1 MRFYLYQINSKL
13 GDMQGNSQKIL
24 SFAKDFGL
32 DCCTLL
38 PSLPLIG
45 QPYDEIS
52 HVGGF
57 LERIKKQELS
67 CSAANIL
74 YESLESLHE
83 FSKHNFL
90 RYELSWKTCGDFTQQ
105 ETLFT
110 INGLNIFA
118 FHIQQNN
125 FADFLAILPVPEK
138 TDLVYFA
145 AAHTFYDGFSVK
157 ELLSEFAQ
165 KHHKP
170 VVYVN
175 ACGASDGTVFA
186 GQSMLF
192 DANGTLLL
200 QLKPFCEDSAYFD
213 FDGKT
218 VTIQEKTEEKTLSA
232 DGLLFMG
239 AKQALADYAQ
249 KTGIQKA
256 VIGLSGGMDSALV
269 AAIAC
274 EALGSENVT
283 GILMPSQYSSKESLD
298 DALNL
303 AKNLGMSFH
312 IIHITAIAK
321 SFENALAQSFKRV
334 PAIHGENDTTP
345 ENIQAR
351 TRGNLLTAFAN
362 HIGAM
367 VIGTGNKSEA
377 AMGYCTLYGDTVGAL
392 EPIADIYK
400 SRVYAVAKWY
410 NDKKGTEIIPHNV
423 CVKAP
428 TAELKPG
435 QKDEDTLPPYPYLDA
450 VLYQLLE
457 QGKAPEE
464 IHEEH
469 LTCDE
474 IALIYHRLKT
484 SEFKRKQCPFPV
496 ILSSC
501 PFGKRWNPSSS
512 AKVF

>member
-1 MRFYLYQINSKL
+1 MRFYLYQINGKL
-13 GDMQGNSQKIL
+13 GDMHKNAEKIL
-24 SFAKDFGL
+24 NFTKDFGK

-45 QPYDEIS
+45 NPCEEIS

-57 LERIKKQELS
+57 LERVKKETLS
-67 CSAANIL
+67 CKNTNII
-74 YESLESLHE
+74 YESLAPFHE
-83 FSKHNFL
+83 FSKRDFL
-90 RYELSWKTCGDFTQQ
+90 RYQFSWETCGDITHQD
-105 ETLFT
+105 TLLT

-125 FADFLAILPVPEK
+125 FADFLAALPVPK
-138 TDLVYFA
+138 NADLVYFA
-145 AAHTFYDGFSVK
+145 CAHTFYDGFSVQ
-157 ELLSEFAQ
+157 EILSEFAK
-165 KHHKP
+165 KHHKA

-186 GQSMLF
+186 GKSMLF
-192 DANGTLLL
+192 DANGNMLL
-200 QLKPFCEDSAYFD
+200 QLKPFSEDSAYFD
-213 FDGKT
+213 FDGAT
-218 VTIQEKTEEKTLSA
+218 LQAQEKDIPEVSA
-232 DGLLFMG
+232 DGLLFLG
-239 AKQALADYAQ
+239 AKEAVADYAK

-269 AAIAC
+269 ACIAC
-274 EALGSENVT
+274 EAMGSENIT
-283 GILMPSQYSSKESLD
+283 GILMPSQYNSKESLD
-298 DALNL
+298 DALAL
-303 AKNLGMSFH
+303 AKNLGISFH
-312 IIHITAIAK
+312 IIHIAAITK
-321 SFENALAQSFKRV
+321 SFENALATSFAKV
-334 PAIHGENDTTP
+334 EAVHKENDTTP

-362 HIGAM
+362 RIGAM

-400 SRVYAVAKWY
+400 TRAYAVAGWY
-410 NDKKGTEIIPHNV
+410 NEQKGKEIIPHNV
-423 CVKAP
+423 FIKAP
-428 TAELKPG
+428 TAELKPN
-435 QKDEDTLPPYPYLDA
+435 QKDEDSLPPYPYLDK

-464 IHEEH
+464 INEEH
-469 LTCDE
+469 LTPDD

-501 PFGKRWNPSSS
+501 PFGKKWNPSSS

>member
-1 MRFYLYQINSKL
+1 MRFYLYQLNSKL
-13 GDMQGNSQKIL
+13 GDMQKNAEKIAA
-24 SFAKDFGL
+24 FTKDFGK

-45 QPYDEIS
+45 QPYEEIS

-57 LERIKKQELS
+57 LERVNKQTLS
-67 CSAANIL
+67 CTTTNIL
-74 YESLESLHE
+74 YESLAPLQN
-83 FSKHNFL
+83 FSKQDFL
-90 RYELSWKTCGDFTQQ
+90 RLRFSWETRGEFTQQ
-105 ETLFT
+105 GTLFT
-110 INGLNIFA
+110 LHGLNIFA
-118 FHIQQNN
+118 FHIPQNN
-125 FADFLAILPVPEK
+125 FADFLAALPVPEN

-145 AAHTFYDGFSVK
+145 AAHTFYDGFSMQ
-157 ELLSEFAQ
+157 ELLADFAK
-165 KHHKP
+165 KHHKAL
-170 VVYVN
+170 VYVN

-192 DANGTLLL
+192 DKNGSMLL
-200 QLKPFCEDSAYFD
+200 QLQPFCEDSAYFD
-213 FDGKT
+213 FDGN
-218 VTIQEKTEEKTLSA
+218 IIQAQEKDIPQISA
-232 DGLLFMG
+232 DGLLFSG
-239 AKQALADYAQ
+239 AREALSDYAK
-249 KTGIQKA
+249 KTGIKKA

-269 AAIAC
+269 ACIAC
-274 EALGSENVT
+274 EAMGSENVT
-283 GILMPSQYSSKESLD
+283 GILMPSQYNSKESLD
-298 DALNL
+298 DALAL
-303 AKNLGMSFH
+303 AKNLGMPFH
-312 IIHITAIAK
+312 IVHISAIAK
-321 SFENALAQSFKRV
+321 SFENALKASFAKIE
-334 PAIHGENDTTP
+334 PANRENDTTP

-362 HIGAM
+362 RIGAM

-400 SRVYAVAKWY
+400 SRAYAVAKWY
-410 NDKKGTEIIPHNV
+410 NDQKGKEIIPQNV
-423 CVKAP
+423 FVKAP

-435 QKDEDTLPPYPYLDA
+435 QKDEDTLPPYPYLDK

-469 LTCDE
+469 LTSED

-501 PFGKRWNPSSS
+501 PFGKTWNPSSS

>member
-13 GDMQGNSQKIL
+13 GDMQGNTQKIL
-24 SFAKDFGL
+24 NFTKEFGK
-32 DCCTLL
+32 DCCTFL

-57 LERIKKQELS
+57 LERVKKQKLS
-67 CSAANIL
+67 CTASNIL
-74 YESLESLHE
+74 YESLESIQA

-90 RYELSWKTCGDFTQQ
+90 KHEFTWKTCGDFTRQD
-105 ETLFT
+105 TLFT

-118 FHIQQNN
+118 FHILQNN

-145 AAHTFYDGFSVK
+145 AAHAFYDGFSVK

-192 DANGTLLL
+192 DAKGTLLL

-213 FDGKT
+213 FDGTSIKA
-218 VTIQEKTEEKTLSA
+218 EEKEIPQISA
-232 DGLLFMG
+232 DGLLFLG
-239 AKQALADYAQ
+239 AKAALADYAR
-249 KTGIQKA
+249 KTGIKKA

-274 EALGSENVT
+274 EAMGSENVT
-283 GILMPSQYSSKESLD
+283 GILMPSQYNSKESLD
-298 DALNL
+298 DALAL

-321 SFENALAQSFKRV
+321 SFENALMQSFKRV
-334 PAIHGENDTTP
+334 PGIHKENDTTP

-410 NDKKGTEIIPHNV
+410 NDEKGKEIIPQNV
-423 CVKAP
+423 FVKAP
-428 TAELKPG
+428 TAELKPN

-457 QGKAPEE
+457 QGKDPLE

-469 LTCDE
+469 LSSDD
-474 IALIYHRLKT
+474 IALIYRRLKT

-496 ILSSC
+496 ILSCC
-501 PFGKRWNPSSS
+501 PFGRKWNPPSS
-512 AKVF
+512 ANVF

>member
-1 MRFYLYQINSKL
+1 MRFYIYQLNSKL
-13 GDMQGNSQKIL
+13 GDMQENAEKIHE
-24 SFAKDFGL
+24 FTKDFGKN
-32 DCCTLL
+32 CCTLL

-45 QPYDEIS
+45 QPYEEIS

-57 LERIKKQELS
+57 LERVKKQQLS
-67 CSAANIL
+67 CNNTNILAEDLASLQNYSWNALGDFVQKENLFTLGSLHIFAPHAAN
-74 YESLESLHE
+74 E
-83 FSKHNFL
+83 
-90 RYELSWKTCGDFTQQ
+90 
-105 ETLFT
+105 
-110 INGLNIFA
+110 
-118 FHIQQNN
+118 N
-125 FADFLAILPVPEK
+125 FADFLARLQIPAETQLIYLAC
-138 TDLVYFA
+138 T
-145 AAHTFYDGFSVK
+145 HTFYDGFSVQN
-157 ELLSEFAQ
+157 LLADFAKKQQ
-165 KHHKP
+165 KAL
-170 VVYVN
+170 VYVN

-192 DANGTLLL
+192 DAAGTLLL
-200 QLKPFCEDSAYFD
+200 RLKPFEEDSAYFD
-213 FDGKT
+213 FDGTT
-218 VTIQEKTEEKTLSA
+218 VKAEEKEIPQLSA
-232 DGLLFMG
+232 DSLLFLG

-274 EALGSENVT
+274 EALGNENVT
-283 GILMPSQYSSKESLD
+283 GVLMPSQYNSKESLD
-298 DALNL
+298 DALAL
-303 AKNLGMSFH
+303 AKNLGMTFH

-334 PAIHGENDTTP
+334 PNAHPENDTTP

-410 NDKKGTEIIPHNV
+410 NDKMGKEMIPQNV
-423 CVKAP
+423 FVKAP
-428 TAELKPG
+428 TAELKPN

-469 LTCDE
+469 LSDDD
-474 IALIYHRLKT
+474 IALIYRRLKT

-496 ILSSC
+496 VLSSC
-501 PFGKRWNPSSS
+501 PFGKKWNPSSS

>member
-1 MRFYLYQINSKL
+1 MRFFLYQVNGKL
-13 GDMQGNSQKIL
+13 GDMQKNAEKIL
-24 SFAKDFGL
+24 NFTRDFGK

-45 QPYDEIS
+45 NPCEEIS

-57 LERIKKQELS
+57 PERVKRETLS
-67 CSAANIL
+67 CNTTNII
-74 YESLESLHE
+74 YESLASFHGFSKHDFLRHE
-83 FSKHNFL
+83 FSW
-90 RYELSWKTCGDFTQQ
+90 ETCGDFTQQ
-105 ETLFT
+105 DTLLT

-118 FHIQQNN
+118 FHIPQNN
-125 FADFLAILPVPEK
+125 FEDFLAALPVPEK
-138 TDLVYFA
+138 ADLVYFA
-145 AAHTFYDGFSVK
+145 CAHTFYDGFSVQT
-157 ELLSEFAQ
+157 LLSDFAK
-165 KHHKP
+165 KHSKAL
-170 VVYVN
+170 VYVN

-192 DANGTLLL
+192 DADGNMLL
-200 QLKPFCEDSAYFD
+200 QLQPFCEDSAYFD

-218 VTIQEKTEEKTLSA
+218 IQAQKKDIPEISA
-232 DGLLFMG
+232 DGLLFLG
-239 AKQALADYAQ
+239 AKEAVSDYAK
-249 KTGIQKA
+249 KTGIKKA

-269 AAIAC
+269 ACIAC
-274 EALGSENVT
+274 EAMGSENVT
-283 GILMPSQYSSKESLD
+283 GVLMPSQYTSKESLD
-298 DALNL
+298 DALAL
-303 AKNLGMSFH
+303 AKNLGMPFH
-312 IIHITAIAK
+312 IVHISAIAK
-321 SFENALAQSFKRV
+321 SFENALKASFAKIE
-334 PAIHGENDTTP
+334 PINKENDTTP

-362 HIGAM
+362 RIGAM

-400 SRVYAVAKWY
+400 SRAYAVAKWY
-410 NDKKGTEIIPHNV
+410 NDQKKKEIIPHNV
-423 CVKAP
+423 FVKAP
-428 TAELKPG
+428 TAELKPN
-435 QKDEDTLPPYPYLDA
+435 QKDEDTLPPYPYLDK

-464 IHEEH
+464 ILDEH
-469 LTCDE
+469 LTGDD
-474 IALIYHRLKT
+474 IALIYHRLKI

-501 PFGKRWNPSSS
+501 PFGKKWNPPSS

>member
-1 MRFYLYQINSKL
+1 MRFYLYQMNSKL
-13 GDMQGNSQKIL
+13 GDMQGNTQKIL
-24 SFAKDFGL
+24 NFTKDFGK

-45 QPYDEIS
+45 QPCEEIS

-57 LERIKKQELS
+57 LARVGKQNLS
-67 CSAANIL
+67 CNTTNIL
-74 YESLESLHE
+74 AESLASLQE
-83 FSKHNFL
+83 FAWNAQ
-90 RYELSWKTCGDFTQQ
+90 GDFVQKD
-105 ETLFT
+105 TLFT
-110 INGLNIFA
+110 HGSLNIFA
-118 FHIQQNN
+118 PHTCNEN
-125 FADFLAILPVPEK
+125 FADFLAHLQIPAETQLIY
-138 TDLVYFA
+138 LA
-145 AAHTFYDGFSVK
+145 CAHTFYDGFSVHN
-157 ELLSEFAQ
+157 LLTGFAKKQQ
-165 KHHKP
+165 KAL
-170 VVYVN
+170 VYVN

-192 DANGTLLL
+192 DEKGTLRL
-200 QLKPFCEDSAYFD
+200 QLKPFCEDSTYFD
-213 FDGKT
+213 FDGT
-218 VTIQEKTEEKTLSA
+218 TIKVEERELPQISA
-232 DGLLFMG
+232 DGLLFLG

-283 GILMPSQYSSKESLD
+283 GVLMPSQYNSKESLD
-298 DALNL
+298 DALVL

-321 SFENALAQSFKRV
+321 SFENALAQSFRRV
-334 PAIHGENDTTP
+334 PGANQENDTTP

-410 NDKKGTEIIPHNV
+410 NDEKGKEIIPQNV
-423 CVKAP
+423 FVKAP
-428 TAELKPG
+428 TAELKPD

-469 LTCDE
+469 LSNDD
-474 IALIYHRLKT
+474 IALIYRRLKT

-501 PFGKRWNPSSS
+501 PFGKKWNPSSS